1 MGFFGAIKSVLT
13 KYANFSGRAT
23 RSEYWWWVLF
33 TLLWAWIPI
42 VNLLLLLI
50 FFLPSLGVAVRRL
63 HDTGR
68 SGWWIL
74 LGIIP
79 ILGGLILLIFYCT
92 DSQVGANQYG
102 PNPKGVNLQTDPQ
115 PDPQPA
121 AEPVQPAP
129 QPVAEP
135 VAEPAPEPIA
145 EEPAKP
151 KTEAERWEQE

>member
-42 VNLLLLLI
+42 VNLLLLLF

-92 DSQVGANQYG
+92 DSQVGSNQYG

-115 PDPQPA
+115 PDPQPT

-129 QPVAEP
+129 QPAAEP